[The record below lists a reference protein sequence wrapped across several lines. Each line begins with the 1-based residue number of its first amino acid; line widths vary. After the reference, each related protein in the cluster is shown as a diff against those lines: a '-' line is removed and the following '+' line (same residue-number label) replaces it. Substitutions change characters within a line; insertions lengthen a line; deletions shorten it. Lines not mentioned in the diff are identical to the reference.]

1 MEGAETLDAREYA
14 DADALVSAAAAA
26 ASAGDGT
33 VTLTNLRVT
42 HRKRRGAKQFWV
54 TAAAMGHGTFEVQMS
69 FRRADLDDAGRTGD
83 AAMRWETEAHA
94 AAFEAATPGAVIT
107 CAVGT
112 LEAPRRR
119 MQDGE
124 VDPATRRCM
133 WCGAAS
139 CAGSSPGGKCPAA
152 APVLRCGR
160 CEWADAHAPGHVDD
174 FHDADDVQ
182 KESPGECDA
191 WLVFDMAFDRDMNAA
206 EHGALSRQVSMCVAA
221 NKRARR
227 PFRLAAISTNEE
239 DNDAVNPNDPNDLP
253 AGSRSKSPF
262 VVDNAD
268 VANPAMGP
276 NAWRRLPWTRWGAR
290 CGGPKTWQTFDASRV
305 VYLTADADDTL
316 DTIRDGDVLV
326 LGGLVD
332 HREKPGMALDRA
344 VDYGVAPVRWRTARL
359 PLGGHVR
366 LLKNAHLP
374 CLAVCQLLLLARQ
387 LTPRGDQGVAALND
401 ALDRSVASATKKVG
415 GKGRRGRR
423 RKDGEEEGGAELD
436 EKEEGG
442 ELEGGAMRGVWN
454 AAIASC
460 PAFRCAPLHKYVV
473 WLPPHD
479 ALNDERRGGARARP
493 SGVTDVRAFE
503 FVLNGK

>member
-14 DADALVSAAAAA
+14 DADALVSAAAAAA

-182 KESPGECDA
+182 KDSPGECDA
-191 WLVFDMAFDRDMNAA
+191 WIVFDMAFDRDMNAA

-221 NKRARR
+221 NRRARR

-239 DNDAVNPNDPNDLP
+239 DDDAKINPNDFHDESVE
-253 AGSRSKSPF
+253 SRSKSPF
-262 VVDNAD
+262 VVD
-268 VANPAMGP
+268 
-276 NAWRRLPWTRWGAR
+276 
-290 CGGPKTWQTFDASRV
+290 
-305 VYLTADADDTL
+305 
-316 DTIRDGDVLV
+316 
-326 LGGLVD
+326 
-332 HREKPGMALDRA
+332 E
-344 VDYGVAPVRWRTARL
+344 
-359 PLGGHVR
+359 
-366 LLKNAHLP
+366 
-374 CLAVCQLLLLARQ
+374 
-387 LTPRGDQGVAALND
+387 
-401 ALDRSVASATKKVG
+401 
-415 GKGRRGRR
+415 RGRR
-423 RKDGEEEGGAELD
+423 EPGDGPE
-436 EKEEGG
+436 
-442 ELEGGAMRGVWN
+442 RV
-454 AAIASC
+454 AA
-460 PAFRCAPLHKYVV
+460 APV
-473 WLPPHD
+473 D
-479 ALNDERRGGARARP
+479 AVGRQVRRA
-493 SGVTDVRAFE
+493 
-503 FVLNGK
+503 